1 MTGASIANS
10 PMIISKVAKK
20 DLMSMQKIQ
29 STRQECKETRW
40 IEICLHNGSSQT
52 CGNKTEPRVQVQVG
66 LLRAI
71 RTWQPAHCLFLTIFG
86 SLKKKSLFLTLC
98 VFSPFSPSA
107 LDFVLYFNLY
117 LGMINNVCEM

>member
-98 VFSPFSPSA
+98 VFSPFFPFCFGFCA
-107 LDFVLYFNLY
+107 LFQPICRYDK
-117 LGMINNVCEM
+117 